1 MSDYPTL
8 NLDTNQSKETAL
20 LLLFCIWV
28 SMKYFNNKMFYFTE
42 PLEEPCQCIMSCCK
56 HPLQIR
62 RAPGVPVNPLSFSYQ
77 CCGCVFCPPQVPRN
91 PESEFPIVA
100 MVNGQLVELD
110 IEAR

>member
-1 MSDYPTL
+1 
-8 NLDTNQSKETAL
+8 
-20 LLLFCIWV
+20 
-28 SMKYFNNKMFYFTE
+28 MKYFNNKMFYFTE
-42 PLEEPCQCIMSCCK
+42 PLEEPCQCIMSCCQ

-91 PESEFPIVA
+91 PESEFPVVA

-110 IEAR
+110 IEARWYSKLLCKIIKMVFCTYFVIFL